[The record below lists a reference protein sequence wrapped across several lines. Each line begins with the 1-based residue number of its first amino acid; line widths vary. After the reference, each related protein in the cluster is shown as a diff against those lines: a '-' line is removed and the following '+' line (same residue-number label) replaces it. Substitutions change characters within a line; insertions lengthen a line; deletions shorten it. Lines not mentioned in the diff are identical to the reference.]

1 MQREQLKNAKI
12 LLSILFTLI
21 GLIMIFYSYFAGVKN
36 NVFNKKNIE
45 LLEQQVLITESIDEV
60 NE

>member
-1 MQREQLKNAKI
+1 MNI
-12 LLSILFTLI
+12 SIWS
-21 GLIMIFYSYFAGVKN
+21 FY

-60 NE
+60 NEEDFDNTTVNVNKSPFYIYIRN